1 MTRSA
6 YKLKSVGSGRA
17 GKTRRRL
24 QPAAPSEGISKPAI
38 RRLARR
44 AGVKRMAEG
53 IYTEAP
59 LALRA
64 WLKSIIGD
72 AVVYADHARR
82 FTLTVNDIILS
93 LKKNGATLYGGY

>member
-1 MTRSA
+1 
-6 YKLKSVGSGRA
+6 
-17 GKTRRRL
+17 
-24 QPAAPSEGISKPAI
+24 
-38 RRLARR
+38 
-44 AGVKRMAEG
+44 MAEG